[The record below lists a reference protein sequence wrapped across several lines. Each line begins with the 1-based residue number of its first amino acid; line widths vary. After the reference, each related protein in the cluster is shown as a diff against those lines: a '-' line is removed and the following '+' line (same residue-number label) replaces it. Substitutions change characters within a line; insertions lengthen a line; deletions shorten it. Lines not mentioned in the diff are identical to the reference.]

1 VLRQDEVIHTS
12 RVASLRRFQE
22 DAREVQAGYECG
34 VGIEGF
40 QDFQE
45 DDVIELYSQQRKS

>member
-1 VLRQDEVIHTS
+1 VIHTS

-22 DAREVQAGYECG
+22 DAKEVQAGYECG
-34 VGIEGF
+34 VGIDDF

-45 DDVIELYSQQRKS
+45 GDVIELYSPQRKS

>member
-1 VLRQDEVIHTS
+1 
-12 RVASLRRFQE
+12 
-22 DAREVQAGYECG
+22 VQAGYECG